1 MSGAIQGL
9 PVELDVV
16 LRRGDNRER
25 FSQLPGEAQREH
37 IQWIADATKK
47 DVRLRRAAHVA
58 KKLQQVPMPPVEPPD
73 TEPI

>member
-1 MSGAIQGL
+1 MSGSIQGL

-16 LRRGDNRER
+16 LRCGDNRER
-25 FSQLPGEAQREH
+25 FSHLSETAQREH

-58 KKLQQVPMPPVEPPD
+58 KKLQKVSMPSD
-73 TEPI
+73 GY